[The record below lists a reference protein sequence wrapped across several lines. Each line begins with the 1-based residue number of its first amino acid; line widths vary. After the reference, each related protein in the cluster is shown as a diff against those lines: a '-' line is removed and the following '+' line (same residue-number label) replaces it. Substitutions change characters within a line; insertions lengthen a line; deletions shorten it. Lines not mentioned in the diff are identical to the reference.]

1 MCNLQVSVA
10 FIQIWKKKLQ
20 LQESVAEKNRLKMK
34 LPLTLNTKLVV
45 MESIRS
51 KIPKDVLDEIYRADQ
66 THVLSFF
73 EEDDYTEEDIAS
85 LVRQVRLLIIASH

>member
-1 MCNLQVSVA
+1 ME
-10 FIQIWKKKLQ
+10 KKLQ

-85 LVRQVRLLIIASH
+85 LVRQVRLLVIASH